1 MKRTYL
7 IILAI
12 LITNLGLAQSNTG
25 FNYKALITENGNAL
39 VNHPVNIRFTLTYTG
54 TVVYKETHSTTTD
67 ANGIVN
73 VNIGEGTPIT
83 GDFSNI
89 YWPYYHYL
97 KVEIDT
103 GNGYQ
108 VFSNDELRY
117 VYKAKYAD
125 RAGHVEII
133 DNIQGIPVSNTT
145 PTNGQVLKYNGT
157 QFVPADDDTGGG
169 SGTDGVVNSATFS
182 GTTTKTLTL
191 GRSNGLG
198 NVTATFTDAVND
210 ADHSTTNELQ
220 NLTLN
225 GTQLSLSNG
234 NNVNFTGWDTDASDD
249 FSGDLLDLDNVSE
262 SNNSY
267 FILSDNYTNTGT
279 ANYAIGVNALHS
291 NTSGGGNI
299 SLGYNNLYDNTS
311 GSNNIALGSASLG
324 NNTTGEANIAIGTQA
339 LYENSTTNN
348 NIAIGI
354 GTLKFYTGTGY
365 AYTGENVAIG
375 DDALKNL
382 HSGVGNTVI
391 GANAA
396 DSGNT
401 GSRNVY
407 IGYNAATNAT
417 GSDNIFIG
425 HSAGANETGSN
436 KLYIENSNSSSP
448 LIYGEFDN
456 DLVKING
463 TLQVSDGSQGNGKV
477 LTSDASG
484 VASWQTPA
492 TFTDLWSS
500 NGSNI
505 YRNNGNVGIGTS
517 TPNAPLEIRSDASA
531 SLIIG
536 SYSPNYNIRP
546 GIQFKNNTSQ
556 YIAGDD
562 GSNEIFGFYSKW
574 GNSRTYDAKLR
585 IYGKAS
591 GSWGKYIEITHDGSD
606 ASIKTDTGN
615 ISLEPSGGEVQV
627 NGKITAPATGSND
640 MKAFAYGTIDSN
652 GSILSGTGNFHVDHN
667 LGAGIYKISFTGEN
681 YDDSHFTTVVSVHDT
696 YWPSFIFCYATN
708 NTLVVKIFD
717 ADGTTK
723 ENMPFSFVT
732 YKK

>member
-1 MKRTYL
+1 MKTK
-7 IILAI
+7 ILT
-12 LITNLGLAQSNTG
+12 LITFIITSLSFAQGGG
-25 FNYKALITENGNAL
+25 FNYKALITDNDNVLATHPVTFRFTVLENG
-39 VNHPVNIRFTLTYTG
+39 TTS
-54 TVVYKETHSTTTD
+54 VYQETQSATTD
-67 ANGIVN
+67 ANGIVAVN
-73 VNIGEGTPIT
+73 VGEGSTIS
-83 GDFSNI
+83 GNFSTIDWSSN
-89 YWPYYHYL
+89 PYFL
-97 KVEIDT
+97 KIEIDT
-103 GNGYQ
+103 GSGYQ
-108 VFSNDELRY
+108 DYGTSEFKSVPY
-117 VYKAKYAD
+117 AKYA
-125 RAGHVEII
+125 E
-133 DNIQGIPVSNTT
+133 
-145 PTNGQVLKYNGT
+145 
-157 QFVPADDDTGGG
+157 TGG
-169 SGTDGVVNSATFS
+169 SV
-182 GTTTKTLTL
+182 KI
-191 GRSNGLG
+191 
-198 NVTATFTDAVND
+198 
-210 ADHSTTNELQ
+210 LQ
-220 NLTLN
+220 
-225 GTQLSLSNG
+225 
-234 NNVNFTGWDTDASDD
+234 
-249 FSGDLLDLDNVSE
+249 DLENVSE
-262 SNNSY
+262 SNNG
-267 FILSDNYTNTGT
+267 FFLISDNYTNTGA

-354 GTLKFYTGTGY
+354 SALKFYTGTGY

-396 DSGNT
+396 ISGNS

-407 IGYNAATNAT
+407 IGYNAATNAS
-417 GSDNIFIG
+417 GDDNIFIG

-517 TPNAPLEIRSDASA
+517 TPDAPLEIRSDASA

>member
-1 MKRTYL
+1 MKTK
-7 IILAI
+7 ILT
-12 LITNLGLAQSNTG
+12 LITFIITSLSFAQGGG
-25 FNYKALITENGNAL
+25 FNYKALITDNDNVLATHPVTFRFTVLENG
-39 VNHPVNIRFTLTYTG
+39 TTS
-54 TVVYKETHSTTTD
+54 VYQETQSATTD
-67 ANGIVN
+67 ANGIVAIN
-73 VNIGEGTPIT
+73 VGEGSTT
-83 GDFSNI
+83 SGNFSTIDWSSN
-89 YWPYYHYL
+89 PYFL
-97 KVEIDT
+97 KIEIDT
-103 GNGYQ
+103 GSGYQ
-108 VFSNDELRY
+108 DYGTSEFKSVPY
-117 VYKAKYAD
+117 AKYA
-125 RAGHVEII
+125 E
-133 DNIQGIPVSNTT
+133 
-145 PTNGQVLKYNGT
+145 
-157 QFVPADDDTGGG
+157 TGG
-169 SGTDGVVNSATFS
+169 SV
-182 GTTTKTLTL
+182 KTL
-191 GRSNGLG
+191 
-198 NVTATFTDAVND
+198 
-210 ADHSTTNELQ
+210 Q
-220 NLTLN
+220 
-225 GTQLSLSNG
+225 
-234 NNVNFTGWDTDASDD
+234 
-249 FSGDLLDLDNVSE
+249 DLENVSE
-262 SNNSY
+262 SNNG
-267 FILSDNYTNTGT
+267 FFLISDNYTNTGA

-291 NTSGGGNI
+291 NTSGTGNI
-299 SLGYNNLYDNTS
+299 SLGYNNLYNNTT
-311 GSNNIALGSASLG
+311 GINNISLGSITLE
-324 NNTTGEANIAIGTQA
+324 NNTTGEANIAIGTGA
-339 LYENSTTNN
+339 LYANSTTSS
-348 NIAIGI
+348 NIAIGRGAI
-354 GTLKFYTGTGY
+354 KFYTGTGY

-396 DSGNT
+396 ISGNS

-407 IGYNAATNAT
+407 IGYNAATNAS
-417 GSDNIFIG
+417 GDDNIFIG

-517 TPNAPLEIRSDASA
+517 TPDAPLEIRSDASA

-591 GSWGKYIEITHDGSD
+591 GSWGKYVEITHDGTD
-606 ASIKTDTGN
+606 ATIKTDTGN
-615 ISLEPSGGEVQV
+615 ISLEPHGGEVQV

-640 MKAFAYGTIDSN
+640 LKAFAYGTIDSN